1 VALVTAPVAAKAAGL
16 YMICTISKHAAEQ
29 DGYSDAMMLDYRG
42 YVAESTGSNV
52 FFVQDGALVTPTP
65 DCFLD
70 GLTRQTVV
78 ALARSKGFEVIEFD
92 RNDDDFARRMGQA
105 LGWDR
110 GDQPMDLQNDLF
122 ALYTILRRK

>member
-1 VALVTAPVAAKAAGL
+1 
-16 YMICTISKHAAEQ
+16 
-29 DGYSDAMMLDYRG
+29 MLE
-42 YVAESTGSNV
+42 A
-52 FFVQDGALVTPTP
+52 
-65 DCFLD
+65 
-70 GLTRQTVV
+70 
-78 ALARSKGFEVIEFD
+78 KGFEVIEFD